1 MIMSSFEFQA
11 KPENG
16 LIEIPAE
23 YKDKIVGTV
32 HVIVLAP
39 EQRTGA
45 TDLIDRLLDHPLEI
59 KNFAPLTR
67 EEVYERR

>member
-1 MIMSSFEFQA
+1 MSSFDFQA

-16 LIEIPAE
+16 LIKIPAE
-23 YKDKIVGTV
+23 YQDKIVGTV

-39 EQRTGA
+39 EVSSGA
-45 TDLIDRLLDHPLEI
+45 NNLIEQLLEHPLEL